1 MKSSKSFFTV
11 QQSDVVKAARQAR
24 RDTRICKYIAIVVG
38 LLGLLAW
45 FFAMTVLAVVK
56 QMKGGKN
63 AQFVAE
69 AGGNSPVTFQ
79 EFQMQGTPPENRN
92 AAPSAE
98 GKSQKALLLVGI
110 SQHWLLVEVIDLN
123 RTTSKLLSN

>member
-1 MKSSKSFFTV
+1 VKSSKSFFTV

-38 LLGLLAW
+38 LLGLLART
-45 FFAMTVLAVVK
+45 MTVLAVVK